1 MNILYVLAGGLFG
14 GMTGWAFATASFKRN
29 NVQRKHLET
38 IETKRKL
45 VEMKEKVKK
54 SRISNLTE
62 MMQGYLLYSFALL
75 CLIGLVII
83 MF

>member
-1 MNILYVLAGGLFG
+1 MI
-14 GMTGWAFATASFKRN
+14 K
-29 NVQRKHLET
+29 
-38 IETKRKL
+38 TKRKL

-83 MF
+83 TF